1 MKKYI
6 KPTMILLEIESEGMM
21 AGSPGISKD
30 PATGPA
36 CAKEYSGSFVWYDDD
51 YSSETTDSNP
61 NVFGE

>member
-21 AGSPGISKD
+21 AGSPGISNK

-36 CAKEYSGSFVWYDDD
+36 CAKEYSGSFVWDDDD

>member
-6 KPTMILLEIESEGMM
+6 KPTMIMLEIESEGMM

-36 CAKEYSGSFVWYDDD
+36 CAKEYSGSFVWDDDD

>member
-36 CAKEYSGSFVWYDDD
+36 CANEYSGCFVWDDED
-51 YSSETTDSNP
+51 YSSESTGSNP
-61 NVFGE
+61 NAFDE

>member
-30 PATGPA
+30 SATGPA
-36 CAKEYSGSFVWYDDD
+36 CAKEYSGSFVWDDDD

>member
-21 AGSPGISKD
+21 AGSSGISKD

-36 CAKEYSGSFVWYDDD
+36 CAKEYSGSFVWDDDD

>member
-36 CAKEYSGSFVWYDDD
+36 CAKKYSGCFDLDDDD
-51 YSSETTDSNP
+51 YSSESTDSNP
-61 NVFGE
+61 NPFDE

>member
-6 KPTMILLEIESEGMM
+6 KLTMILLEIESEGMM

-36 CAKEYSGSFVWYDDD
+36 CAKEYSGSFVWDDDD

>member
-6 KPTMILLEIESEGMM
+6 KPTMKLLEIESEGMM

-36 CAKEYSGSFVWYDDD
+36 CAKEYSGSFVWDDDD

>member
-1 MKKYI
+1 
-6 KPTMILLEIESEGMM
+6 MILLEIESEGMM

-36 CAKEYSGSFVWYDDD
+36 CAKEYSGSFVWDDDD

>member
-6 KPTMILLEIESEGMM
+6 KPTMILLEIESEGII
-21 AGSPGISKD
+21 AGSIGISKD

-36 CAKEYSGSFVWYDDD
+36 CAKEYSGSYVWDDDD
-51 YSSETTDSNP
+51 YSSETTDLNP

>member
-36 CAKEYSGSFVWYDDD
+36 CAKKYSGCFDWDDDD
-51 YSSETTDSNP
+51 YSS
-61 NVFGE
+61 

>member
-1 MKKYI
+1 
-6 KPTMILLEIESEGMM
+6 M

-36 CAKEYSGSFVWYDDD
+36 CAKEYSGSFVWDDDD

-61 NVFGE
+61 NVSVNSNSRLQYI